1 MKAVWLALWI
11 LTVAAAFVL
20 ARLTAPGRER
30 ADLRSVDSFRAALAE
45 RDTLNRSYRLSAFLQ
60 EFGPDDVPAAL
71 EILEARPIGVSQEEV
86 RLLMLAWS
94 RFDAPG
100 AFAWA
105 SDWPTRWRETLM
117 SEAMYAW
124 GFRDGRAAFRALEG
138 VEDPELQARLK
149 PAILEGW
156 LRSDDREGVGE
167 YIAAISLP
175 KRRGRLTFVLA
186 AETMRDGVEAVMRW
200 AEAVPEDAANDFKQ
214 GAFYHASSVVAREDP
229 RRAVE
234 WFEVHRTHPYSEG
247 SVAGIAVQW
256 ARLHDP
262 PGLFDW
268 LRSLPAEGEREGE
281 RGKAIADG
289 FRIWLQRV
297 PAEAEAWLRSALPD
311 PELDPAVAEL
321 VLYLSRSSPGSAV
334 AWAGRIQ
341 DEELRR
347 GKTIRAARAWWR
359 AEPEAVTSW
368 LAESDL
374 SEEVRQQIVRPR
386 SAARAPAAARPAPP
400 QAQ

>member
-71 EILEARPIGVSQEEV
+71 EILEASSIGVSQEEV

-105 SDWPTRWRETLM
+105 SDWPTAWRQTLM

-138 VEDPELQARLK
+138 VEDSELRARMK
-149 PAILEGW
+149 PAIVEGW
-156 LRSDDREGVGE
+156 LRSDDRVGAGE
-167 YIAAISLP
+167 YIAAVSEP
-175 KRRGRLTFVLA
+175 RRRGRLTFLLA
-186 AETMRDGVEAVMRW
+186 GETLRDGVEAVMLW
-200 AEAVPEDAANDFKQ
+200 AEAVPEDAPNDFKQ
-214 GAFYHASSVVAREDP
+214 GAFYHAASVVARQDP
-229 RRAVE
+229 RRAAE
-234 WFEVHRTHPYSEG
+234 WFERHRTQPYSEG
-247 SVAGIAVQW
+247 SVSGIALQW
-256 ARLHDP
+256 ARHHDP
-262 PGLFDW
+262 PRLFDW

-281 RGKAIADG
+281 RGEAIADG
-289 FRIWLQRV
+289 FRSWLQRA
-297 PAEAEAWLRSALPD
+297 PGKAEAWLRSALPD
-311 PELDPAVAEL
+311 PGLDPAVAEL

-334 AWAGRIQ
+334 EWAGRIQ
-341 DEELRR
+341 DKELRR
-347 GKTIRAARAWWR
+347 GKTIQAGRAWR
-359 AEPEAVTSW
+359 KAEPEAVTRW

-374 SEEVRQQIVRPR
+374 SEKVRQQILRPR
-386 SAARAPAAARPAPP
+386 RAARAPAAAAAARPR
-400 QAQ
+400 AQ

>member
-1 MKAVWLALWI
+1 MKAAWLALWI
-11 LTVAAAFVL
+11 LTLAAAFFL

-71 EILEARPIGVSQEEV
+71 EALEARSIGVSQEEV

-117 SEAMYAW
+117 TEAMYAW

-138 VEDPELQARLK
+138 VEDPELLARLR

-167 YIAAISLP
+167 YIANIEVP
-175 KRRGRLTFVLA
+175 RRRGRLTFVLA
-186 AETMRDGVEAVMRW
+186 AETMRDGVEAVIRW
-200 AEAVPEDAANDFKQ
+200 AEAVPEDAPNDFKQ
-214 GAFYHASSVVAREDP
+214 SVFYHASTVVSREDP
-229 RRAVE
+229 QRAVE
-234 WFEVHRTHPYSEG
+234 WFEEHRTQPYSEG
-247 SVAGIAVQW
+247 SVTGIAVQW

-281 RGKAIADG
+281 RGDAIAEG
-289 FRIWLQRV
+289 FRIWLQRT

-311 PELDPAVAEL
+311 PELDPALGEL
-321 VLYLSRSSPGSAV
+321 VLHLSRSSPGSAV
-334 AWAGRIQ
+334 ALAGRIQ

-347 GKTIRAARAWWR
+347 ERTIQAGRKWWR

-374 SEEVRQQIVRPR
+374 SEEVRQQIVMPRPT
-386 SAARAPAAARPAPP
+386 ARAPAAARPALP
-400 QAQ
+400 QAE

>member
-11 LTVAAAFVL
+11 LTLAAAFVL
-20 ARLTAPGRER
+20 ARLTAPGREL
-30 ADLRSVDSFRAALAE
+30 ADLRSVDSFRAALEE
-45 RDTLNRSYRLSAFLQ
+45 RDTVDRAYRLSIFLQ

-100 AFAWA
+100 AFSWA
-105 SDWPTRWRETLM
+105 SDWPTPWRETLM

-138 VEDPELQARLK
+138 VEDSELRARMR
-149 PAILEGW
+149 PAIVEGW
-156 LRSDDREGVGE
+156 LRSDDREGAGDF
-167 YIAAISLP
+167 IAVMSEP
-175 KRRGRLTFVLA
+175 RRRGRLTFVLA
-186 AETMRDGVEAVMRW
+186 AETMRDGVEAVIRW

-214 GAFYHASSVVAREDP
+214 GAFYHASSVVARKDP
-229 RRAVE
+229 RRAAE
-234 WFEVHRTHPYSEG
+234 WFELHRTQPYSEG
-247 SVAGIAVQW
+247 SVTGIALQW
-256 ARLHDP
+256 ARFHDP

-281 RGKAIADG
+281 RGDAIAEG
-289 FRIWLQRV
+289 FRIWLERV
-297 PAEAEAWLRSALPD
+297 PGEAEAWLRSALPD

-321 VLYLSRSSPGSAV
+321 VVYLSRSSPGSAV
-334 AWAGRIQ
+334 EWAGRIQ
-341 DEELRR
+341 DEKLRR
-347 GKTIRAARAWWR
+347 GRTIRAARAWRR

-374 SEEVRQQIVRPR
+374 SEEVRQQIVKPK
-386 SAARAPAAARPAPP
+386 SAARAAARAARPR
-400 QAQ
+400 AQ